1 MIGLASRQEDN
12 MKLLIVSD
20 SHGNKQILNE
30 LASRYH
36 NKVDAIVHC
45 GDSELSS
52 DDLIWEAMDSVRG
65 NCDFDSG
72 YQDLV
77 VRRDQDYDYLITHGH
92 RHDVKRTLEL
102 LKSEAK
108 NENVRFVFYG
118 HSHVLKFDY
127 EDGIYFITPGSIQ
140 SPRGN
145 VLERT
150 YCVLKAEGSK
160 LAIEVYNYKHEFLE
174 NISYS
179 SNKLIKF

>member
-1 MIGLASRQEDN
+1 MQ
-12 MKLLIVSD
+12 LLIVSE

-30 LASRYH
+30 LASRYT
-36 NKVDAIVHC
+36 NIVDAFVHC

-52 DDLIWEAMDSVRG
+52 DDLIWEVMDTVRG

-72 YQDLV
+72 YQDV
-77 VRRDQDYDYLITHGH
+77 FVSREQDYDYLITHGH
-92 RHDVKRTLEL
+92 QHDVKRTLEL
-102 LKSEAK
+102 LKTEAK
-108 NENVRFVFYG
+108 NENVRLVFYG

-127 EDGIYFITPGSIQ
+127 EDGIFFINPGSIQ

-145 VLERT
+145 ILEPT
-150 YCVLKAEGSK
+150 YCLLKAEGSK
-160 LAIEVYNYKHEFLE
+160 LTIDVYNYKHEFLE

>member
-1 MIGLASRQEDN
+1 MQ
-12 MKLLIVSD
+12 LLIVSD
-20 SHGNKQILNE
+20 SHGNRQILDE
-30 LASRYH
+30 LASRY
-36 NKVDAIVHC
+36 NNIVDAFVHC

-52 DDLIWEAMDSVRG
+52 DDLIWGLMDTVRG

-72 YQDLV
+72 YQDIFV
-77 VRRDQDYDYLITHGH
+77 SRGQDYDYLITHGH

-102 LKSEAK
+102 LKAEAK
-108 NENVRFVFYG
+108 NENVHLVFYG

-127 EDGIYFITPGSIQ
+127 EDGIYFINPGSIQ

-145 VLERT
+145 VLEPT
-150 YCVLKAEGSK
+150 YCLLKVEDSK

-174 NISYS
+174 NISYK